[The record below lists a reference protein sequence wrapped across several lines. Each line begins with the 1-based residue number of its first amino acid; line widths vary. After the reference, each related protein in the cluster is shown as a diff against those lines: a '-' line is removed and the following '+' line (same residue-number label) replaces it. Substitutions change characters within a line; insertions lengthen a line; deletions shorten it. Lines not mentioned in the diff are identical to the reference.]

1 MNCRAYVGRALV
13 GSPVAS
19 ALVVLAA
26 ALSVSAAAQEAYSP
40 PRTADGRPDLNGIW
54 QALNNANWNIE
65 DHAASPGIPAGFGV
79 VEGGTLPYLPA
90 ALAQRQ
96 RNVEN
101 RASEDPEAK
110 CYQVGVPRIM
120 YMPFPLQIVQTPK
133 QVTILSE
140 YAHSQRN
147 IYIDSEHV
155 PEGIQWYMGDSRGRW
170 EGDTFVVDVTH
181 LWPESWLDR
190 SGNYHSEAL
199 HVVERFTRTGPDHLR
214 YEATLE
220 DPNVFSRPWQMSMT
234 LYRRQ
239 EPNARLLEYE
249 CYAFLER

>member
-1 MNCRAYVGRALV
+1 MSCWAYVGRALV
-13 GSPVAS
+13 GLPVAA

-101 RASEDPEAK
+101 RASEDP
-110 CYQVGVPRIM
+110 
-120 YMPFPLQIVQTPK
+120 
-133 QVTILSE
+133 
-140 YAHSQRN
+140 
-147 IYIDSEHV
+147 
-155 PEGIQWYMGDSRGRW
+155 
-170 EGDTFVVDVTH
+170 
-181 LWPESWLDR
+181 
-190 SGNYHSEAL
+190 
-199 HVVERFTRTGPDHLR
+199 
-214 YEATLE
+214 
-220 DPNVFSRPWQMSMT
+220 
-234 LYRRQ
+234 
-239 EPNARLLEYE
+239 
-249 CYAFLER
+249 